1 MKTLIVLVLATT
13 WGALAAAPADLSGV
27 QKVYLMPMSNGLD
40 QHLADQIARHSLCTV
55 VVDPKQANAIW
66 TERIDPSFFNAFNE
80 LFPPPKA
87 DNEKEKKKDESLE
100 AAERPPSRGSWGRT
114 RGTIFLIGVASRQVL
129 WSTFLPL
136 EDTSPKGLHRT
147 AQDIVKNFKRDTKPN
162 EPRP

>member
-13 WGALAAAPADLSGV
+13 WGVLAAAPADLAGV

-40 QHLADQIARHSLCTV
+40 QHLADQIARHSLFTV

-66 TERIDPSFFNAFNE
+66 TERIDRSFFNAFNE

-147 AQDIVKNFKRDTKPN
+147 AQDIVKNFSKTGL
-162 EPRP
+162 RPVQ